1 MKHNDRYRVND
12 NITIVINYSRDGQM
26 ARSKNNEGDAR
37 ARLVEAAGRGFRT
50 GGFGGTGVDALAKG
64 AGLTSGAFYAHFD
77 SKAEAFRVVVAD
89 GLATLRNGIAAF
101 QEQYGRGWR
110 DPFVDF
116 YLGER
121 MQLGIDEA
129 CGLPSFSPDVARADD
144 ATRAVY
150 EQELT
155 SLLEV
160 VAAGFRGDRANE
172 RAWSFL
178 AVLSGAVAMARA
190 VRDERIRRDILTAAG
205 VAAKAI

>member
-1 MKHNDRYRVND
+1 
-12 NITIVINYSRDGQM
+12 M
-26 ARSKNNEGDAR
+26 ARSKANEGDAR

-77 SKAEAFRVVVAD
+77 SKAEAFRLAVSD
-89 GLATLRNGIAAF
+89 GIATLRNGVAAF
-101 QEQYGRGWR
+101 QEQHGRFWR

-121 MQLGIDEA
+121 MEVGLDEA

-144 ATRAVY
+144 ATRLVY
-150 EQELT
+150 EEELKR
-155 SLLEV
+155 LVEV
-160 VAAGFRGDRANE
+160 LVAGFRGAHASE

-178 AVLSGAVAMARA
+178 AVLSGAAAMARA
-190 VRDERIRRDILTAAG
+190 VKDQKIRREILAAAR
-205 VAAKAI
+205 VAAKAV

>member
-1 MKHNDRYRVND
+1 MARKAD
-12 NITIVINYSRDGQM
+12 M
-26 ARSKNNEGDAR
+26 ARSKANEGDAR

-77 SKAEAFRVVVAD
+77 SKAEAFRLAVSD
-89 GLATLRNGIAAF
+89 GIATLRNGVAAF
-101 QEQYGRGWR
+101 QAQHGRAWR

-121 MQLGIDEA
+121 MEVGLDEA

-144 ATRAVY
+144 ATRLVY
-150 EQELT
+150 EQELKG
-155 SLLEV
+155 LVEV
-160 VAAGFRGDRANE
+160 LIAGFRGAHASE

-178 AVLSGAVAMARA
+178 AVLSGAAAMARA
-190 VRDERIRRDILTAAG
+190 VKDQKIRREILEAAR
-205 VAAKAI
+205 VAAKAV

>member
-1 MKHNDRYRVND
+1 
-12 NITIVINYSRDGQM
+12 M
-26 ARSKNNEGDAR
+26 ARSKANQGEAR
-37 ARLVEAAGRGFRT
+37 ALLVEAAGRGFRS

-77 SKAEAFRVVVAD
+77 SKAEAFKLVVSD
-89 GLATLRNGIAAF
+89 GLATLRNGIASF
-101 QEQYGRGWR
+101 QERYGHGWR

-121 MQLGIDEA
+121 MEVGISEA

-150 EQELT
+150 EAELT
-155 SLLEV
+155 KLVEV
-160 VAAGFRGDRANE
+160 LVAGFRGAHASE

-178 AVLSGAVAMARA
+178 SVLSGAAAMARA
-190 VRDERIRRDILTAAG
+190 VKDDRIKREILDAARA
-205 VAAKAI
+205 AAKAV

>member
-1 MKHNDRYRVND
+1 
-12 NITIVINYSRDGQM
+12 M
-26 ARSKNNEGDAR
+26 ARSNKNEGDAR
-37 ARLVEAAGRGFRT
+37 TRLVEAAGRGFRT

-77 SKAEAFRVVVAD
+77 SKAEAFRLVVSD

-101 QEQYGRGWR
+101 QQRHGRGWR
-110 DPFVDF
+110 NPFVDF

-121 MQLGIDEA
+121 MELGIDEA
-129 CGLPSFSPDVARADD
+129 CGLPSFSSDVARADD

-150 EQELT
+150 EKELT

-160 VAAGFRGDRANE
+160 LVAGFRGAHASE

-178 AVLSGAVAMARA
+178 AVLSGAAAMARA
-190 VRDERIRRDILTAAG
+190 VKDERIRREILAAAG

>member
-1 MKHNDRYRVND
+1 
-12 NITIVINYSRDGQM
+12 M
-26 ARSKNNEGDAR
+26 AKSKANEADAR
-37 ARLVEAAGRGFRT
+37 TRLVEAAGRGFRS

-77 SKAEAFRVVVAD
+77 SKAEAFRLVVSD
-89 GLATLRNGIAAF
+89 GIATLRNGVAAF
-101 QEQYGRGWR
+101 QQQHGRAWR

-121 MQLGIDEA
+121 MDLALSEA

-155 SLLEV
+155 RLVEL
-160 VAAGFRGDRANE
+160 VATDSIPLNE
-172 RAWSFL
+172 AAKRL
-178 AVLSGAVAMARA
+178 KNLKVLSVAGLLARG
-190 VRDERIRRDILTAAG
+190 IRSIHEETSISELF
-205 VAAKAI
+205 I

>member
-1 MKHNDRYRVND
+1 
-12 NITIVINYSRDGQM
+12 M
-26 ARSKNNEGDAR
+26 ARSKANEGDAR
-37 ARLVEAAGRGFRT
+37 TRLVEAAGRGFRS

-77 SKAEAFRVVVAD
+77 SKAEAFRLVVSD
-89 GLATLRNGIAAF
+89 GIATLRNGVAAF
-101 QEQYGRGWR
+101 QEQHGRAWR

-121 MQLGIDEA
+121 MELALSEA

-150 EQELT
+150 EEELT
-155 SLLEV
+155 RLVEL
-160 VAAGFRGDRANE
+160 VAAGFRGAHADQ
-172 RAWSFL
+172 RAWAFL
-178 AVLSGAVAMARA
+178 AVLSGAAAMARA
-190 VRDERIRRDILTAAG
+190 VKDARVRREILAAAG

>member
-1 MKHNDRYRVND
+1 
-12 NITIVINYSRDGQM
+12 M
-26 ARSKNNEGDAR
+26 ARSKANEGDAR
-37 ARLVEAAGRGFRT
+37 ARLVEAAGRGFRS

-77 SKAEAFRVVVAD
+77 SKAEAFRLVVSD
-89 GLATLRNGIAAF
+89 GLKTLRNGIASF
-101 QEQYGRGWR
+101 QESHGRHWR

-129 CGLPSFSPDVARADD
+129 CGLPSFSSDVARADD

-150 EQELT
+150 EAELK
-155 SLLEV
+155 SLVEV
-160 VAAGFRGDRANE
+160 VTSGFRGAHASE
-172 RAWSFL
+172 RAWAFL
-178 AVLSGAVAMARA
+178 AVLSGAAAMARA
-190 VRDERIRRDILTAAG
+190 VKDDRVRHDILNAAG